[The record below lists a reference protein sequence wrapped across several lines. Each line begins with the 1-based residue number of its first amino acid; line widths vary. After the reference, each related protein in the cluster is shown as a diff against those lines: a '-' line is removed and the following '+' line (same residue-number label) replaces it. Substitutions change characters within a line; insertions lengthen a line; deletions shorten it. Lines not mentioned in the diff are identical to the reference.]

1 MNPSQSK
8 RRLTMCHIIKSEKYL
23 MRQSAGFEPMPV
35 WLLQKK
41 HFAVCLKMAHCR
53 TLFRYFHSFTN
64 INTSLQKQ
72 NQKWSTQYLVP
83 GFKPLDRMSPP
94 IITRSRLPPVKL
106 LTACIQN
113 TKSCHNQSDSRKKIS
128 LQRLFVAKSVH
139 INALLLTLNE
149 FLELSSKWSI
159 L

>member
-1 MNPSQSK
+1 MRNIWCGSQ
-8 RRLTMCHIIKSEKYL
+8 RDLN
-23 MRQSAGFEPMPV
+23 Q
-35 WLLQKK
+35 
-41 HFAVCLKMAHCR
+41 CR
-53 TLFRYFHSFTN
+53 FGYYRK
-64 INTSLQKQ
+64 NTSPFVYNWPIAALFFVIFILLPTSIQVYK
-72 NQKWSTQYLVP
+72 NKIKIGPPSIWYRGSNSR
-83 GFKPLDRMSPP
+83 PLDRMTPP
-94 IITRSRLPPVKL
+94 IITRPRLPPVKL

-128 LQRLFVAKSVH
+128 LQRLFVAKSVR